1 MRPFVALAALLTLFA
16 PYRAVAAQSTAR
28 DSVLAT
34 VQQAFDLM
42 RSRDT
47 AGMRQLFDS
56 TARLIGV
63 RDTATV
69 LRPRTVSQFLASVAS
84 TPADRASDERM
95 FDPEVRI
102 DGPVAQVW
110 TYYTFRSGTTF
121 SHCGTD
127 AVSLIRSG
135 GIVEDRELDL
145 ERAHGAL
152 HAPGVAG
159 AGCAG
164 ARVRLSG

>member
-1 MRPFVALAALLTLFA
+1 MRPFVVLAALLTFVT
-16 PYRAVAAQSTAR
+16 PCRAVAAQSTAR

-56 TARLIGV
+56 TARLIGI
-63 RDTATV
+63 RDTTTAT
-69 LRPRTVSQFLASVAS
+69 RPRTVSQFLASVAS
-84 TPADRASDERM
+84 TPAERASDERM
-95 FDPEVRI
+95 FAPEVKI

-127 AVSLIRSG
+127 AVTLVRAG
-135 GIVEDRELDL
+135 GTWKIVNFVWSART
-145 ERAHGAL
+145 ER
-152 HAPGVAG
+152 
-159 AGCAG
+159 CTQ
-164 ARVRLSG
+164 R

>member
-1 MRPFVALAALLTLFA
+1 MRLFVFLSALLILVV
-16 PYRAVAAQSTAR
+16 PCRAVAAQSPAR

-34 VQQAFDLM
+34 VQRAFDLM

-56 TARLIGV
+56 TARLIGI
-63 RDTATV
+63 RDTTTST
-69 LRPRTVSQFLASVAS
+69 RPRTVSQFLASVAS
-84 TPADRASDERM
+84 TPAERASDERM

-127 AVSLIRSG
+127 AVTLVRAG
-135 GIVEDRELDL
+135 GSWRIVNFIWN
-145 ERAHGAL
+145 
-152 HAPGVAG
+152 
-159 AGCAG
+159 
-164 ARVRLSG
+164 VRTEPCTRRD

>member
-1 MRPFVALAALLTLFA
+1 MRPLVALAALASLVA
-16 PYRAVAAQSTAR
+16 PCRSAAAQSTAR

-34 VQQAFDLM
+34 VQKAFDLM

-47 AGMRQLFDS
+47 ASMRQLFDS

-63 RDTATV
+63 RDTTTAT
-69 LRPRTVSQFLASVAS
+69 RPRTVSQFLASVAS
-84 TPADRASDERM
+84 TPAERVSDERM
-95 FDPEVRI
+95 FDPEVKI

-127 AVSLIRSG
+127 AVTLLRAG
-135 GIVEDRELDL
+135 GTWRIVNFIWNVRTE
-145 ERAHGAL
+145 
-152 HAPGVAG
+152 
-159 AGCAG
+159 GC
-164 ARVRLSG
+164 R

>member
-1 MRPFVALAALLTLFA
+1 MRSSLVFAAVLGLLVPGAALAA
-16 PYRAVAAQSTAR
+16 QSSGR

-42 RSRDT
+42 RRRDT

-63 RDTATV
+63 RDTTTAT
-69 LRPRTVSQFLASVAS
+69 RPRTVSQFLASVAS
-84 TPADRASDERM
+84 TPDDRVSDERM

-121 SHCGTD
+121 THCGTD
-127 AVSLIRSG
+127 AVSLIRVG
-135 GIVEDRELDL
+135 GAWKIVSFIWSVRRERCTHL
-145 ERAHGAL
+145 E
-152 HAPGVAG
+152 
-159 AGCAG
+159 
-164 ARVRLSG
+164 

>member
-1 MRPFVALAALLTLFA
+1 LLVPRATL
-16 PYRAVAAQSTAR
+16 AAQSPGR

-42 RSRDT
+42 RRRDT

-63 RDTATV
+63 RDTTTAP
-69 LRPRTVSQFLASVAS
+69 RPRTVSQFLASVAS
-84 TPADRASDERM
+84 TPDDRVSDERM

-110 TYYTFRSGTTF
+110 TYYAFRSGTTF
-121 SHCGTD
+121 THCGTD
-127 AVSLIRSG
+127 AVSLIRAG
-135 GIVEDRELDL
+135 GAWKIVSFIWSVRRERCTHL
-145 ERAHGAL
+145 E
-152 HAPGVAG
+152 
-159 AGCAG
+159 
-164 ARVRLSG
+164 

>member
-1 MRPFVALAALLTLFA
+1 MRPFLALAAVVTLVA
-16 PYRAVAAQSTAR
+16 PCRAVAAQSTAR

-63 RDTATV
+63 RDTTTAT
-69 LRPRTVSQFLASVAS
+69 RARTVSQFLASVAS
-84 TPADRASDERM
+84 TPAERISDERM

-135 GIVEDRELDL
+135 GSWRIVNFIWNVRTERCTHRE
-145 ERAHGAL
+145 
-152 HAPGVAG
+152 
-159 AGCAG
+159 
-164 ARVRLSG
+164 

>member
-1 MRPFVALAALLTLFA
+1 MRASLVFAFLLGLCVPAGT
-16 PYRAVAAQSTAR
+16 VAAQSSAR

-47 AGMRQLFDS
+47 AAMRQLFDS
-56 TARLIGV
+56 TARLIGI
-63 RDTATV
+63 RDTTTTT
-69 LRPRTVSQFLASVAS
+69 RPRTVSQFLASVAS

-121 SHCGTD
+121 THCGTD
-127 AVSLIRSG
+127 AVSLIRIG
-135 GIVEDRELDL
+135 GAWKIVNFIWNVRRERCTHL
-145 ERAHGAL
+145 E
-152 HAPGVAG
+152 
-159 AGCAG
+159 
-164 ARVRLSG
+164 

>member
-1 MRPFVALAALLTLFA
+1 MRPFPALAALVLLA
-16 PYRAVAAQSTAR
+16 IPRYGVAAQSTTR

-34 VQQAFDLM
+34 LQQAFDQM

-56 TARLIGV
+56 TARLIGI
-63 RDTATV
+63 RDTTTAI
-69 LRPRTVSQFLASVAS
+69 RPRTVSQFLASVAS
-84 TPADRASDERM
+84 TPAERASDERM

-102 DGPVAQVW
+102 EGPVAQVW

-127 AVSLIRSG
+127 AVTLIRSG
-135 GIVEDRELDL
+135 GAWKIASFVWTVRTERCSHRE
-145 ERAHGAL
+145 
-152 HAPGVAG
+152 
-159 AGCAG
+159 
-164 ARVRLSG
+164 

>member
-1 MRPFVALAALLTLFA
+1 MRSFLALAALVSLVV
-16 PYRAVAAQSTAR
+16 PCRGIEAQSTAR

-34 VQQAFDLM
+34 LQQAFDLM

-47 AGMRQLFDS
+47 AAMRQLFDS

-63 RDTATV
+63 RDTSTAP
-69 LRPRTVSQFLASVAS
+69 RPRTVSQFLASVAS
-84 TPADRASDERM
+84 TPAERASDERI

-121 SHCGTD
+121 SPCGTD

-135 GIVEDRELDL
+135 GSWKIVSLIWSVRTENCTRRE
-145 ERAHGAL
+145 
-152 HAPGVAG
+152 
-159 AGCAG
+159 
-164 ARVRLSG
+164 

>member
-1 MRPFVALAALLTLFA
+1 MRPFVALAALVTLFA

-84 TPADRASDERM
+84 TPAERASDERM

-135 GIVEDRELDL
+135 GSWRIVSLIWNVRTERCTHRE
-145 ERAHGAL
+145 
-152 HAPGVAG
+152 
-159 AGCAG
+159 
-164 ARVRLSG
+164 